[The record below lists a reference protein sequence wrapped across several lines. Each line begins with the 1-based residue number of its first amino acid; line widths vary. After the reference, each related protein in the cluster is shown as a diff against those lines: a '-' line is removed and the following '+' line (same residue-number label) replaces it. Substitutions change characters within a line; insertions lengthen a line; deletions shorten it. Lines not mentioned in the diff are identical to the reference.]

1 MKKLVLSIFAL
12 GMMAASFTSCEDAPN
27 DVINNM
33 VYISEAASA
42 SAGEIILGKT
52 GEVSTGVVTVR
63 TGQVAEKNIKV
74 KIALDNAALT
84 SYNTRNDVEFAM
96 IPTGLSFAIP
106 EGYEIQVRPRSGLAA
121 KNGVTVLN
129 TPGTIDSDYRGEVKV
144 ILINHGKDSFTVN
157 NGDRIAQLIVAPV
170 TQGIFEKAEELDS
183 TERGE
188 GGFGSTGV
196 NA

>member
-1 MKKLVLSIFAL
+1 MNKV
-12 GMMAASFTSCEDAPN
+12 
-27 DVINNM
+27 
-33 VYISEAASA
+33 
-42 SAGEIILGKT
+42 
-52 GEVSTGVVTVR
+52 
-63 TGQVAEKNIKV
+63 NIKFV
-74 KIALDNAALT
+74 AQEGAIIPEYKTSGAAGA
-84 SYNTRNDVEFAM
+84 DVCAFLSEPVVIKSGEFAM

-144 ILINHGKDSFTVN
+144 ILINHGKDAFPVN

-170 TQGIFEKAEELDS
+170 TQGIFEKTDELDS